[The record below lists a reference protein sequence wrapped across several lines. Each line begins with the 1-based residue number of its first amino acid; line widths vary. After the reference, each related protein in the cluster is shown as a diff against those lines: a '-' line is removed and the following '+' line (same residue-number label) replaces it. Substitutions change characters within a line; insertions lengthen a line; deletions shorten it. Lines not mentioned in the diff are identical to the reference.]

1 MVGGFSRPKKD
12 KALKVSNGQQ
22 VKAGH
27 ILARGIPTYKTGLN
41 VKGLGTLFALCPGE
55 VYFSRKKTRGG
66 KVRTFINVKPQILKK
81 KTNA

>member
-1 MVGGFSRPKKD
+1 MVGGFSRPRKD
-12 KALKVSNGQQ
+12 KALKVSNGQE

-27 ILARGIPTYKTGLN
+27 ILVRGIPTYKTGVN

-66 KVRTFINVKPQILKK
+66 KMRTFVNVKPLSPRKK
-81 KTNA
+81 SSA